1 MKLNCKPGDL
11 AVIVGPVSTLSLS
24 GRIVQCVRLLEDGE
38 LVDGFDWVVDVGGP
52 TWLIESSGSPMLW
65 GNDLVMRRAFADWR
79 LRPIRDNDGEDE
91 TLQWLDVP
99 RKVAA

>member
-11 AVIVGPVSTLSLS
+11 ALVVAGPAEGYIVRCIERFDGPWSDLTFDAGWRLDRAVPAID
-24 GRIVQCVRLLEDGE
+24 GRVHHYK
-38 LVDGFDWVVDVGGP
+38 
-52 TWLIESSGSPMLW
+52 
-65 GNDLVMRRAFADWR
+65 ADAY
-79 LRPIRDNDGEDE
+79 LRPIRDPGEDAQDE